1 MSDKK
6 IDKKEK
12 KEKTNYRQ
20 PREDVVVK
28 FGAELNF
35 ATREAY
41 ALLRANLS
49 FALVGKEGAKK
60 IGITSSVPQE
70 GKSTISI
77 NLAYSLADAGN
88 KVLLMDAD
96 MRRGSIAR
104 KLRKQSSPGLSN
116 YLIDGESSVI
126 HKGVLTDNLDVIVRG
141 TTPPNPAELL
151 GSDKME
157 KTLGTLSQKYDY
169 IIVDLPPV
177 NSVAD
182 PLIISTYLDGVI
194 VVIRHE
200 HTRSDLVRETVHRL
214 NFARTHIF
222 GFVYNAYSKNHKR
235 YYRGYYKNRYRGY
248 YRYYTNKATTVK
260 RTNNDPSTEVIT
272 EIN

>member
-1 MSDKK
+1 MKDKK
-6 IDKKEK
+6 VKNTEK
-12 KEKTNYRQ
+12 INIREK
-20 PREDVVVK
+20 EDVSKK

-49 FALVGKEGAKK
+49 FSLVGKDDCKK

-96 MRRGSIAR
+96 MRRGSIAK
-104 KLRKQSSPGLSN
+104 KLKKQSSPGLSN

-126 HKGVLTDNLDVIVRG
+126 HKGVLTDNLDIIARG

-151 GSDKME
+151 GSEKME
-157 KTLGTLSQKYDY
+157 KTFDTLSEKYDY

-194 VVIRHE
+194 LVVRHE
-200 HTRSDLVRETVHRL
+200 HTKGDFVRETIHRL
-214 NFARTHIF
+214 NFARAHIF
-222 GFVYNAYSKNHKR
+222 GFVYNAYSKNHNR
-235 YYRGYYKNRYRGY
+235 YYKGYYKKHYKGY
-248 YRYYTNKATTVK
+248 YRYYTNKPTAK

>member
-1 MSDKK
+1 MSDNNIKNNK
-6 IDKKEK
+6 NVESTR
-12 KEKTNYRQ
+12 TNDIA
-20 PREDVVVK
+20 E

-35 ATREAY
+35 ATKEAY

-49 FALVGKEGAKK
+49 FSLLEKAGGKK

-88 KVLLMDAD
+88 KVLLMDGD

-104 KLRKQSSPGLSN
+104 KLKKRSSHGLAEYLSGKEN
-116 YLIDGESSVI
+116 LAVHTNVLIDG
-126 HKGVLTDNLDVIVRG
+126 LDVIVRG
-141 TTPPNPAELL
+141 DTPPNPSELM
-151 GSDKME
+151 GSERME
-157 KTLGTLSQKYDY
+157 KTLDTLAERYDY

-194 VVIRHE
+194 VVVRHE
-200 HTRSDLVRETVHRL
+200 HTRSDLVRETIHRL
-214 NFARTHIF
+214 KFARAHIF
-222 GFVYNAYSKNHKR
+222 GFVYNAYSKHHKN
-235 YYRGYYKNRYRGY
+235 YYRGYYKNRYKDY
-248 YRYYTNKATTVK
+248 YRYYTSRKTTEE
-260 RTNNDPSTEVIT
+260 RTNNDPSKETIT
-272 EIN
+272 EIK